1 MTESALPTDHHG
13 ASAAESVTANGLSP
27 TKPVHSSVTLAPHHE
42 EEDYTIKCICGFY
55 DDDGNTVFCDRC
67 ETWQHTEC
75 YYFED
80 GEVPDVSDID
90 HWCADCHPRSLDV
103 RSATERQ
110 RMRRE
115 RSESGDRKVKKATT
129 KSHKKKVRAPDSH
142 LILANGS
149 SLYDRNDHHPVPD
162 RSGSPREKVPSTK
175 RSKPNHR
182 YSTSLQSPNLT
193 YGGNDKRSGSS
204 SRTIYSP
211 SKTPG
216 RPGSNGYLR
225 EPFSF
230 EFMHLYDDDP
240 GDSTMQS
247 NLFND
252 ITITSSLSSWTQ
264 DAEALAKASNGL
276 SPQDIFHRCNQPL
289 DSMGFPFLHK
299 QYKQG
304 DRSDMEGRCPC
315 WTLLTTDAPLVK
327 GSIVGEL
334 KGKIGHMRDYVQD
347 APNRW
352 DYLRHPVPFVFF
364 HPKLPIYIDTRREG
378 TRCRYLRRSCRPN
391 LKMTTILENGSDY
404 RFCFVATDDL
414 DAGSELT
421 IGWTLD
427 QHIRNFF
434 HRRNS
439 EQTRNEGTLDA
450 DEEYVAEWV
459 GKVLADFGGC
469 ACDSPE
475 ECSLAKYDRRINP
488 FTNGTYGLSNGN
500 TSKGRNG
507 HGKWHSP
514 GMDQTIHGRSVYVK
528 QQDEEED
535 DRSTSG
541 SLHSKQR
548 SGETTPV
555 RNPIG
560 ENSFGVGLEL
570 SDREKRKIAALE
582 KNFEQIEQDKNQ
594 PAQRRKKRNS
604 GGSGTQAMATPA
616 SKHHGFVSSIF
627 QSDAPNNIA
636 HSPIREA
643 NLGLRISA
651 SSHVKQAHS
660 ASVTGLKSSPHK
672 RNAPHTRPAPTALA
686 YPRPTYTST
695 SVQADRDNQVNWY
708 KVATDKP
715 SPKPFVS
722 LSKQLLLRAQ
732 RDRMRI
738 EERYRAEARQQECTI
753 DSGPGS
759 VGSLGKQMQ
768 SNEDTEMQDVPS
780 GPGGTAQGMH
790 IDSFKEK
797 PKPLDN
803 PDIQSE
809 AASKDTRPP
818 PPPPRSSDG
827 FRTADMHVQLPPP
840 MPQLGGDVTSG
851 APKEITQ
858 SSAPVRQP
866 FIQTPSTYPPL
877 FSTSNVHMV
886 QPSPVKKKVSLVEY
900 MSRRSNRT
908 EPLSAGDKPLSSSPP
923 LSQTPLRPTHELDEL
938 GAGIEAANNVA
949 NDDLGIMDTSPQ
961 GEGISMAETK
971 MP

>member
-1 MTESALPTDHHG
+1 MTESALPTNHHG
-13 ASAAESVTANGLSP
+13 ASAADSVSANGLSP
-27 TKPVHSSVTLAPHHE
+27 TKPGLSSVLLAPHHEE
-42 EEDYTIKCICGFY
+42 EEDYTIKCICGFR

-80 GEVPDVSDID
+80 GEVPDVSGID
-90 HWCADCHPRSLDV
+90 HWCADCNPRPLDV
-103 RSATERQ
+103 RGAVERQ
-110 RMRRE
+110 RMRRD
-115 RSESGDRKVKKATT
+115 RSEPGDRKVKKATT

-142 LILANGS
+142 LILTNGS
-149 SLYDRNDHHPVPD
+149 STYERNDHHPFPD
-162 RSGSPREKVPSTK
+162 RSGSPKEKVSSTK
-175 RSKPNHR
+175 RPKPNHR
-182 YSTSLQSPNLT
+182 YSTSLQSPNLA
-193 YGGNDKRSGSS
+193 YGSNDKRSGSS

-216 RPGSNGYLR
+216 RPASNGYLR
-225 EPFSF
+225 EPFSY

-240 GDSTMQS
+240 GESTMQS

-264 DAEALAKASNGL
+264 DAEALATASNGL

-304 DRSDMEGRCPC
+304 DTSDTEGRCPR

-364 HPKLPIYIDTRREG
+364 HPKLPIYIDTRHEG

-414 DAGSELT
+414 DTGSELT

-434 HRRNS
+434 HRRSS
-439 EQTRNEGTLDA
+439 EHPRNEGSLDA

-469 ACDSPE
+469 ACDSPQ
-475 ECSLAKYDRRINP
+475 ECSLAKYDRRTNS
-488 FTNGTYGLSNGN
+488 FTNGTYGLLNGS
-500 TSKGRNG
+500 TFKGRNG
-507 HGKWHSP
+507 YGKRHSP
-514 GMDQTIHGRSVYVK
+514 VMDQTARGGPIYVK
-528 QQDEEED
+528 QQDEDED

-541 SLHSKQR
+541 SARSKQR
-548 SGETTPV
+548 SGETTPM
-555 RNPIG
+555 RNPVG
-560 ENSFGVGLEL
+560 ENSFSVGLEL

-604 GGSGTQAMATPA
+604 GGSGAQTSATPVA
-616 SKHHGFVSSIF
+616 KHHSFVPLLF
-627 QSDAPNNIA
+627 QSDAPNVVA
-636 HSPIREA
+636 YSPNREA
-643 NLGLRISA
+643 NVALRTP
-651 SSHVKQAHS
+651 SSPHVKQNHS
-660 ASVTGLKSSPHK
+660 ISGTDTKSHAHK
-672 RNAPHTRPAPTALA
+672 RRAPQTQPTPTTSLK
-686 YPRPTYTST
+686 PRPNYVST
-695 SVQADRDNQVNWY
+695 SVQADRDSQANWY
-708 KVATDKP
+708 TIAIDKKP
-715 SPKPFVS
+715 RKPFVS

-732 RDRMRI
+732 RDRMKI
-738 EERYRAEARQQECTI
+738 EEHYRAEARQQDYNINSEL
-753 DSGPGS
+753 DS
-759 VGSLGKQMQ
+759 VGGSGTQIQ
-768 SNEDTEMQDVPS
+768 SKEDIDMQDAPNDT
-780 GPGGTAQGMH
+780 GDAAPGRH
-790 IDSFKEK
+790 LDSPKEQ
-797 PKPLDN
+797 PQPLDI
-803 PDIQSE
+803 PTIQSE
-809 AASKDTRPP
+809 VASKDIKFPP
-818 PPPPRSSDG
+818 PQSSNG
-827 FRTADMHVQLPPP
+827 FRTADLHVQLPPP
-840 MPQLGGDVTSG
+840 VPHLGGEGSPGET
-851 APKEITQ
+851 TQ
-858 SSAPVRQP
+858 GPGTVRP
-866 FIQTPSTYPPL
+866 PLIQTPSTYPPL
-877 FSTSNVHMV
+877 FSTPNMHMV

-908 EPLSAGDKPLSSSPP
+908 EPLSAGDKPLGSSP
-923 LSQTPLRPTHELDEL
+923 LLAQTPFRPAHQLDESR
-938 GAGIEAANNVA
+938 AGMDSINNVVNEGLTVGDILPRGEIFT
-949 NDDLGIMDTSPQ
+949 ND
-961 GEGISMAETK
+961 TK
-971 MP
+971 IP